1 MSNDNT
7 DVLNELRR
15 ACAEILGNDGD
26 TWPDHG
32 NAALAIAAAL
42 GLYVNA
48 ARTLE
53 TENARLRQHIEAAQ
67 KQEPAA
73 WVRYRSDGGFEGPI
87 MDTDARM
94 CDTRRGFWTP
104 LFAGPAIEVAP
115 DNSQA
120 AALSAANRGED
131 ARDAARYRRWRD
143 AAIANDTVFARNVR
157 KALPPEARDGKP
169 RWPIASEWDAAIDAA
184 IAQSTARDGKERT

>member
-7 DVLNELRR
+7 DALNQALKDLFVPIFSERIVALRT
-15 ACAEILGNDGD
+15 ASAKAESIKDED
-26 TWPDHG
+26 
-32 NAALAIAAAL
+32 ARIAA
-42 GLYVNA
+42 
-48 ARTLE
+48 LE
-53 TENARLRQHIEAAQ
+53 TENARLRQQIEAAQ
-67 KQEPAA
+67 KRAPVA

-120 AALSAANRGED
+120 AALSAENRGED
-131 ARDAARYRRWRD
+131 ADAKLR
-143 AAIANDTVFARNVR
+143 
-157 KALPPEARDGKP
+157 ALYIPNPPGELGPSDESQYRDGYNT
-169 RWPIASEWDAAIDAA
+169 ALEDAIGV
-184 IAQSTARDGKERT
+184 IAQSTARAR